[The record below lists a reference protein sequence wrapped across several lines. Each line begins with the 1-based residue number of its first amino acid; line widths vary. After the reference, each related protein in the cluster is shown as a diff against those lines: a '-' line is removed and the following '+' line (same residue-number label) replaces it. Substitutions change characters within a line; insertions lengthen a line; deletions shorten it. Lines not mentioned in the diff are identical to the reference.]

1 MSAPRQR
8 IHYLLAERHT
18 ASAPE
23 FSRML
28 GVTEANVRHHLG
40 VLARAGQVEVVGE
53 TPGGGRGRP
62 VHRYMLTRA
71 AQPHALGRLAGA
83 LLEDLGGG
91 QRQTAGLARLA
102 KRLAGEAEERRGPL
116 TGRLTHAA
124 ERLTALGY
132 ESHWE
137 AHTDGPQILLG
148 RCPYAAIIDQHP
160 ELCRMD
166 AQLLETL
173 TGEAVEQTAKI
184 ARQPEGPAACVF
196 ALKRNK

>member
-1 MSAPRQR
+1 MTTRER
-8 IHYLLAERHT
+8 ILELLAENHT

-23 FSRML
+23 LSRTL

-40 VLARAGQVEVVGE
+40 VLAWAGQVEVVGE

-71 AQPHALGRLAGA
+71 AQPHGLGRLASA

-91 QRQTAGLARLA
+91 KRQAAGLARLA
-102 KRLAGEAEERRGPL
+102 ARLAGEADEPRGPL

-148 RCPYAAIIDQHP
+148 RCPYAAILDDHP

-184 ARQPEGPAACVF
+184 ARRPEGPAACVF
-196 ALKRNK
+196 ALRRGR